1 MAVSKGRYQYSFK
14 QGNDA
19 EKKFKDLMEL
29 RGNTCVKSNRND
41 DINKHIDF
49 YVNEFSVD
57 VKGNRH
63 LETIWLELKNV
74 RGNKGWLE
82 GEADYIVFDVVELK
96 SFCFFKT
103 KELFDYV
110 KNIKEIAKDKKD
122 YNKLYTRK
130 ERKDVLVKVRY
141 NDIKHLEKQKIKYEQ
156 ETKQYQ
162 GI

>member
-1 MAVSKGRYQYSFK
+1 MAVSSGRYQYSFK

-29 RGNTCVKSNRND
+29 RGNICIKSSRSD

-49 YVNEFSVD
+49 YVNQFSVD

-74 RGNKGWLE
+74 KGNKGWLE

-96 SFCFFKT
+96 SFCFFNTEK
-103 KELFDYV
+103 LFNYV
-110 KNIKEIAKDKKD
+110 KDIKEIAKDKKD

-156 ETKQYQ
+156 ETEQY
-162 GI
+162 

>member
-57 VKGNRH
+57 VKGNR
-63 LETIWLELKNV
+63 
-74 RGNKGWLE
+74 
-82 GEADYIVFDVVELK
+82 
-96 SFCFFKT
+96 
-103 KELFDYV
+103 
-110 KNIKEIAKDKKD
+110 
-122 YNKLYTRK
+122 
-130 ERKDVLVKVRY
+130 
-141 NDIKHLEKQKIKYEQ
+141 Q
-156 ETKQYQ
+156 ECM
-162 GI
+162 I